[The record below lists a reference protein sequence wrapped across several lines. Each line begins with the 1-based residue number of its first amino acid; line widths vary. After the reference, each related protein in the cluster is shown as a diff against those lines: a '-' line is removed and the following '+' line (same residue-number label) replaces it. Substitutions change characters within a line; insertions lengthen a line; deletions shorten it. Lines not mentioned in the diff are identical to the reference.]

1 MNNAWEANMRRVVF
15 AAIIFGALCGGAL
28 AEYPDKP
35 IRLVVPQ
42 APGSNT
48 DLYARVLG
56 AEMGK
61 SLGQQLIIEN
71 RPGGAFVIGLD
82 AIAKSP
88 PDGYTIGV
96 GLIGGMALTPHMV
109 GKLPYDVLKDFEPI
123 GMIGRGHLMLAISPQ
138 LPVKSVKEL
147 IDYARANPG
156 KLSAASSGNGS
167 PGHIGVELFKSMTGT
182 QITHVPYRGGAAA
195 INDLMAGR
203 VDLMFE
209 GLASMAP
216 FVLDNRIR
224 GLGVSGPARSPAF
237 PDVPTIAEAGVPGYV
252 AVTWLGVVGPAKL
265 PRPIVDKLNRA
276 VNDALKSQLMVD
288 RFKLIGEEP
297 APGTPEDYAK
307 VIKADFQKW
316 KEVIEKANI
325 KLSE

>member
-1 MNNAWEANMRRVVF
+1 MRRVAL
-15 AAIIFGALCGGAL
+15 AAATLAALMSAGLCGGAL

-35 IRLVVPQ
+35 IRFIVPQ

-109 GKLPYDVLKDFEPI
+109 GKLPYDVVKDFEPI
-123 GMIGRGHLMLAISPQ
+123 GMIGRGHLMLAISPSLQ
-138 LPVKSVKEL
+138 VKSVKEL
-147 IDYARANPG
+147 IDYAKANPG

-167 PGHIGVELFKSMTGT
+167 PGHIGLELFKSLTGT
-182 QITHVPYRGGAAA
+182 QITHVPYRGGAPA
-195 INDLMAGR
+195 INDLIAGR
-203 VDLMFE
+203 VEIMFE

-216 FVLDNRIR
+216 FVLDHRIR

-237 PDVPTIAEAGVPGYV
+237 PDTPTIAEAGVPGYV
-252 AVTWLGVVGPAKL
+252 AVTWLGVVGPAKM
-265 PRPIVDKLNRA
+265 PRPIVEKLNRA
-276 VNDALKSQLMVD
+276 VNDALKSQLMAD

-307 VIKADFQKW
+307 VIRTDFVKW

>member
-1 MNNAWEANMRRVVF
+1 MRRVAF
-15 AAIIFGALCGGAL
+15 AAAIIAAFIFSALCGGAL

-35 IRLVVPQ
+35 IRFVVPQ

-147 IDYARANPG
+147 IDYAKANPG

-167 PGHIGVELFKSMTGT
+167 PGHIGLELFKSMTGT
-182 QITHVPYRGGAAA
+182 QITHVPYRGGAPA

-203 VDLMFE
+203 VEIMFE

-216 FVLDNRIR
+216 FVLDHRVR
-224 GLGVSGPARSPAF
+224 GIGVSGPARSPAF
-237 PDVPTIAEAGVPGYV
+237 PDTPTIAEAGVPGYV
-252 AVTWLGVVGPAKL
+252 AVTWLGVVAPAKT
-265 PRPIVDKLNRA
+265 PRPIIEKLNRA
-276 VNDALKSQLMVD
+276 VNEALKSQLMAD
-288 RFKLIGEEP
+288 RFKLIGEEA

-307 VIKADFQKW
+307 VIKTDFQKW

>member
-1 MNNAWEANMRRVVF
+1 MRKFGLIAF
-15 AAIIFGALCGGAL
+15 AFACTITAAA
-28 AEYPDKP
+28 AEYPDHP
-35 IRLVVPQ
+35 IRFVVPQ

-48 DLYARVLG
+48 DLYARLLG

-109 GKLPYDVLKDFEPI
+109 AKLPYDVLKDFEPI
-123 GMIGRGHLMLAISPQ
+123 GMIGRGHLMLVVSPS

-147 IDYARANPG
+147 IDYAKANPG
-156 KLSAASSGNGS
+156 KLSVASSGNGS
-167 PGHIGVELFKSMTGT
+167 PGHIGAELFKNLTGT

-195 INDLMAGR
+195 INDLIGGR
-203 VDLMFE
+203 VEVMFE

-216 FVLDNRIR
+216 FVLDNRVR
-224 GLGVSGPARSPAF
+224 ALGVSGPTRSPGF

-252 AVTWLGVVGPAKL
+252 AVTWLGVVAPAKT
-265 PRPIVDKLNRA
+265 PRPIIDRLNRA
-276 VNDALKSQLMVD
+276 VNEALKSPAMVE
-288 RFKLIGEEP
+288 RFKLIGEDP
-297 APGTPEDYAK
+297 APGTPEDYAA
-307 VIKADFQKW
+307 VIKTDFAKW
-316 KEVIEKANI
+316 KEVIERAGI
-325 KLSE
+325 KLTE

>member
-1 MNNAWEANMRRVVF
+1 MRRVVF
-15 AAIIFGALCGGAL
+15 AAIVFGALCGGAL

-182 QITHVPYRGGAAA
+182 QIAHVPYRGGAAA

-276 VNDALKSQLMVD
+276 VNDALKSQLMTD

-297 APGTPEDYAK
+297 APGTPEDYGK

-316 KEVIEKANI
+316 KAVIEKANI